1 MQSSARYASGK
12 FQNTFQTLVILA
24 AMVSLFGLL
33 GWMIFGAFGVF
44 WALMIAGFI
53 LVSTPKLSPLLV
65 LRMYDAKALYREDA
79 GRLYDIVFEL
89 SRRAD
94 LRHVPRLHYIPS
106 RTMNAFSVGS
116 KSNSAIAL
124 SDGLIRILNERELA
138 SVLAHEISH
147 ISSNDLRLHALA
159 DMMTRV
165 TSMLSFFGQILII
178 FYLPMIFFAD
188 AHLPLIFILI
198 LIFAPMI
205 SIILQLALSRTRE
218 FDADLTAVRLTND
231 PRGLASALQKMES
244 YDRGIWDILVTS
256 GKKDPHPSILRTHP
270 HTRKRIDRL
279 MHLAEAR
286 ERDILESRERIVL
299 PDRFPEVL
307 RPPRW
312 HWYGPWR

>member
-1 MQSSARYASGK
+1 MQNPTRYVSGK
-12 FQNTFQTLVILA
+12 FQNTFQTLIILA

-33 GWMIFGAFGVF
+33 GWIIFGIFGVF

-79 GRLYDIVFEL
+79 VGLYDIVSEL
-89 SRRAD
+89 SRRVD

-116 KSNSAIAL
+116 KNNAAIAV
-124 SDGLIRILNERELA
+124 SDGLIRALSERELA
-138 SVLAHEISH
+138 GVLAHEVSH

-178 FYLPMIFFAD
+178 FYLPVVLFTD
-188 AHLPLIFILI
+188 ARLPLVFILI
-198 LIFAPMI
+198 LIFAPMV
-205 SIILQLALSRTRE
+205 SVILQLALSRTRE
-218 FDADLTAVRLTND
+218 FDADLSAVRLTND
-231 PRGLASALQKMES
+231 PRGLASALQKMEN
-244 YDRGIWDILVTS
+244 YDRSAWDILVNS
-256 GKKDPHPSILRTHP
+256 GKKNLHPSIMRTHP
-270 HTRKRIDRL
+270 HTRKRIERL
-279 MHLAEAR
+279 MHLAQTKDR
-286 ERDILESRERIVL
+286 NILESWERIVL

-307 RPPRW
+307 RPPRR
-312 HWYGPWR
+312 HWFGPWR

>member
-1 MQSSARYASGK
+1 MQSSTRYVSGK

-33 GWMIFGAFGVF
+33 GWMIFGAFGIF

-65 LRMYDAKALYREDA
+65 LRMYDAKALFREDA
-79 GRLYDIVFEL
+79 GRLYEIVSEL

-106 RTMNAFSVGS
+106 RMMNAFSVGS

-124 SDGLIRILNERELA
+124 SDGLIRILNEREL
-138 SVLAHEISH
+138 SGVLAHEISH

-218 FDADLTAVRLTND
+218 FDADLSAVRLTND

-244 YDRGIWDILVTS
+244 YDRSIWDILVTS

-270 HTRKRIDRL
+270 HTRKRIERL

-286 ERDILESRERIVL
+286 EQDILESRERVVL

>member
-1 MQSSARYASGK
+1 MLRSTRYASGK
-12 FQNTFQTLVILA
+12 IQNTFQTLVILA

-33 GWMIFGAFGVF
+33 GWMIFGALGVF

-79 GRLYDIVFEL
+79 GRLYEIVSEL

-94 LRHVPRLHYIPS
+94 LRHVPRLHYLPS
-106 RTMNAFSVGS
+106 RMMNAFSVGS
-116 KSNSAIAL
+116 KDNSAIAL
-124 SDGLIRILNERELA
+124 SDGLIRVLNERELA
-138 SVLAHEISH
+138 GVLAHEISH

-178 FYLPMIFFAD
+178 FYLPMIFLAD
-188 AHLPLIFILI
+188 AHVPLLFILI
-198 LIFAPMI
+198 LIFAPVI
-205 SIILQLALSRTRE
+205 SIFLQLALSRTRE
-218 FDADLTAVRLTND
+218 FDADLSAVRLTND
-231 PRGLASALQKMES
+231 PRGLASALQKMEN
-244 YDRGIWDILVTS
+244 YDRSIWDILVNS
-256 GKKDPHPSILRTHP
+256 RNRDSHPSILRTHP
-270 HTRKRIDRL
+270 HTQKRIERL
-279 MHLAEAR
+279 MHMEEAK

-299 PDRFPEVL
+299 PDHFPEVL

-312 HWYGPWR
+312 HWFGPWR

>member
-1 MQSSARYASGK
+1 MQSTTRYASGK

-33 GWMIFGAFGVF
+33 GWMIFGAFGIF
-44 WALMIAGFI
+44 WALMVAGFI

-79 GRLYDIVFEL
+79 GRLYEIVSEL
-89 SRRAD
+89 SRRAG

-106 RTMNAFSVGS
+106 RMMNAFSVGS
-116 KSNSAIAL
+116 KNNSAIAL
-124 SDGLIRILNERELA
+124 SDGLIRVLNGRELA
-138 SVLAHEISH
+138 AVLAHEISH

-178 FYLPMIFFAD
+178 FYLPMVFFSD
-188 AHLPLIFILI
+188 ARLPLLFILM

-218 FDADLTAVRLTND
+218 FDADLSAVRLTND
-231 PRGLASALQKMES
+231 PRGLASALQKMEG
-244 YDRGIWDILVTS
+244 YDRSIWDILVTP

-270 HTRKRIDRL
+270 HTRKRIERL
-279 MHLAEAR
+279 THLAEAK
-286 ERDILESRERIVL
+286 ERDILESQGRMVL

-312 HWYGPWR
+312 HWFGPWR